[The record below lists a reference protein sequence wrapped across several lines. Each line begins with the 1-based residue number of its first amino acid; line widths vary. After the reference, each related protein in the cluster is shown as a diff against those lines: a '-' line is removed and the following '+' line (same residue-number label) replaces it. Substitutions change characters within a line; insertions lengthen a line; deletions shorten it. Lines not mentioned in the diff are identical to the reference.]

1 MDIKQVA
8 AQLYTVRDFTKTPED
23 IRKTMKRVRGIGYEA
38 VQVSAIGQIDP
49 AELKEIVDELGIHIC
64 ATHIPFERLRND
76 TANVIKEHK
85 LWGCNYVGLGSMPV
99 KYRSSEEGFR
109 TFIDEISEI
118 GREIADSGL
127 RFIYHNHKF
136 EFQKF
141 NEITGMELLLNET
154 DPKEFEFEIDTYWVQ
169 AGGANPVNWIEKVEG
184 RMGVVHLKDMA
195 IVDDQQVFAEVG
207 EGNLDWPEILKACNK
222 IGVKWYAIEQD
233 TCLRD
238 PFESLA
244 ISYNNMIKLIKE
256 YKIS

>member
-1 MDIKQVA
+1 
-8 AQLYTVRDFTKTPED
+8 
-23 IRKTMKRVRGIGYEA
+23 
-38 VQVSAIGQIDP
+38 
-49 AELKEIVDELGIHIC
+49 
-64 ATHIPFERLRND
+64 
-76 TANVIKEHK
+76 
-85 LWGCNYVGLGSMPV
+85 
-99 KYRSSEEGFR
+99 
-109 TFIDEISEI
+109 
-118 GREIADSGL
+118 
-127 RFIYHNHKF
+127 
-136 EFQKF
+136 
-141 NEITGMELLLNET
+141 MELLLNET

-195 IVDDQQVFAEVG
+195 IVDDRQVFAEVG
-207 EGNLDWPEILKACNK
+207 EGNLDWLEILKACNK